1 MKTTKTMSR
10 ANGRELDKQAK
21 TAKQMAKDTAAN
33 LAAYGVESLY
43 FREVLIGHL
52 ADKQAKTEK
61 KQQGE
66 TAADYSRRLLAAAKA
81 EAAAMSEA
89 DKKETYIY
97 KQMATTDNM
106 FSLLRA
112 ALPVIVTDGG
122 QMFGRERVIGYAADT
137 LTAAELA
144 DMTEDKENGAR
155 FVSVDIVQAQ
165 AEAAE
170 LSRTY
175 IVRAEYSD
183 KVCEMLATAAKYRRK
198 LFGEITDTTAAYYR
212 KGRDIICTMTKQ
224 DATKWMEICP
234 ILSDAAQV
242 ENAARIERNK
252 QAEAAAKAERA
263 AAAELAAFID
273 TKAGEL
279 AAACDD
285 IKAKAEAAADGI
297 SKAAADKQRKATGA
311 KMAQAEA
318 TEAKAAQ
325 AEAAAKA
332 EATEAA
338 EMAAEFVA
346 EVERITNAANDGN
359 QTAAAAPD
367 DMTIKATEAQTE
379 AAAKMAKAEAAEAT
393 AAKVR
398 EAAAKVREAATAAEA
413 AIEAATERAAAA
425 KAAKAKAK
433 ATEAAAA

>member
-97 KQMATTDNM
+97 KQMATTDNL

-122 QMFGRERVIGYAADT
+122 QMFGRERIIGYAADT
-137 LTAAELA
+137 LTAAEVA

-183 KVCEMLATAAKYRRK
+183 KVCKMLATAAKYRRK

-224 DATKWMEICP
+224 DATKWAEICP

-242 ENAARIERNK
+242 DNAARIERNK
-252 QAEAAAKAERA
+252 QAEAAANAERA
-263 AAAELAAFID
+263 AAAELAAFVD
-273 TKAGEL
+273 TKAAEL

-285 IKAKAEAAADGI
+285 IKAKAEA
-297 SKAAADKQRKATGA
+297 
-311 KMAQAEA
+311 
-318 TEAKAAQ
+318 
-325 AEAAAKA
+325 
-332 EATEAA
+332 TEAA
-338 EMAAEFVA
+338 EIAAEFVA
-346 EVERITNAANDGN
+346 EVERTTNAANDGN
-359 QTAAAAPD
+359 QTAAAALD
-367 DMTIKATEAQTE
+367 DMIIKAE
-379 AAAKMAKAEAAEAT
+379 AAAKMAKAEATEAT

-413 AIEAATERAAAA
+413 AIKAATERAAAA

>member
-97 KQMATTDNM
+97 KQMATTDNL

-165 AEAAE
+165 TEAAE

-224 DATKWMEICP
+224 DATKWAEICP

-242 ENAARIERNK
+242 DNAARIERNK

-273 TKAGEL
+273 TKAAEM
-279 AAACDD
+279 AAACDE

-318 TEAKAAQ
+318 TEAKAAK
-325 AEAAAKA
+325 AEAKAKA

-338 EMAAEFVA
+338 DIAAEFVA
-346 EVERITNAANDGN
+346 EIERTTNAANDGN
-359 QTAAAAPD
+359 QTAAAALD
-367 DMTIKATEAQTE
+367 DMIIKAEAAQAE

-398 EAAAKVREAATAAEA
+398 EAAAKVREAATAADA